1 MTLKAVIFDFNGVI
15 INDEAIHQ
23 QLIEEMLLSEN
34 LVMNKGEYQ
43 HLCLGHSAG
52 ACLSDLLRARGRVV
66 NEEILTKLLLQKA
79 QSYTAELEKLDKL
92 PLYSGLDDF
101 IFQARTRNIHL
112 GIVSGAIRQEIEF
125 VLEHSQLNQ
134 YFSVIISGDDIT
146 TSKPEADGY
155 KLAIQKLNLAHPQL
169 NLQPKE
175 CLAIED
181 TPPGITA
188 AKRAGIQVVGIANT
202 YPFHMLQRQA
212 NWTVDYF
219 TDLEWERIQE
229 FFTNQPLQPTPE
241 EC

>member
-1 MTLKAVIFDFNGVI
+1 MADRNC
-15 INDEAIHQ
+15 
-23 QLIEEMLLSEN
+23 SE
-34 LVMNKGEYQ
+34 GE
-43 HLCLGHSAG
+43 
-52 ACLSDLLRARGRVV
+52 
-66 NEEILTKLLLQKA
+66 
-79 QSYTAELEKLDKL
+79 
-92 PLYSGLDDF
+92 
-101 IFQARTRNIHL
+101 
-112 GIVSGAIRQEIEF
+112 
-125 VLEHSQLNQ
+125 NQ

-155 KLAIQKLNLAHPQL
+155 KLAIQKLNIAHPQL